1 MKFFRGIAIF
11 LTQLTILFYVGGA
24 LDLLFGF
31 NQTNTGFNTLLLL
44 FVLVPL
50 LNLFWVIIE
59 IKQSVKL
66 FRHQQRIAS
75 ILMPIVA
82 ILFFIES
89 IAIDLYL
96 LSQARM

>member
-31 NQTNTGFNTLLLL
+31 NQTNAGFNTLLLL

-50 LNLFWVIIE
+50 LNLFWVII
-59 IKQSVKL
+59 
-66 FRHQQRIAS
+66 
-75 ILMPIVA
+75 
-82 ILFFIES
+82 
-89 IAIDLYL
+89 
-96 LSQARM
+96 